1 MKKAKKMVAWLMAG
15 SILALATGCSG
26 GNSGQTAAETTT
38 AEQTTAVVSENK
50 ESTGAETPAEEG
62 LKVALLI
69 NGVLGDQS
77 YYDSAASGME
87 AIKTNLGCQTKIVEM
102 GSDATKY
109 EPTINEYSASGEWDI
124 IILCTNTLK
133 EICQEIAQDYP
144 DQKYILFGARA
155 DYENYDLPNVY
166 SVDYLA
172 NEGSYLAG
180 VVAASL
186 TVSDVEGMNPEKVI
200 GFVGGQDVTV
210 INDFLV
216 GFIEGAVSVDEEIKV
231 ITSYVGD
238 YVNTAKGKELAL
250 VQIQQGADVI
260 FQCAGGAGTGVFE
273 AAAENGVLAIGCD
286 ADQYEVL
293 EPTDPELADVIVT
306 SVMKKVGVSIERAV
320 GMAIEGTL
328 PYGSLEVVGVKEG
341 VTGIALNDHYADLVP
356 DEVVQAESEAEKNIV
371 EGNIEVS
378 TALGMSTDQ
387 VNEIRNSVKP

>member
-1 MKKAKKMVAWLMAG
+1 MKKAVALLMAG
-15 SILALATGCSG
+15 VMVSSMWGCSSTTQG
-26 GNSGQTAAETTT
+26 TSTQPESEVSAE
-38 AEQTTAVVSENK
+38 AN
-50 ESTGAETPAEEG
+50 ESTDTTSADETQDS

-77 YYDSAASGME
+77 YYDSAAAGME
-87 AIKTNLGCQTKIVEM
+87 AIQTNLGCETKIVEM
-102 GSDATKY
+102 GTDATKY
-109 EPTINEYSASGEWDI
+109 EPTINEYSASEEWDI

-144 DQKYILFGARA
+144 NQKYILFGARA
-155 DYENYDLPNVY
+155 DYETYDLPNVY

-172 NEGSYLAG
+172 NEGAYLAG

-186 TVSDVEGMNPEKVI
+186 TSADVEGMNPEKII

-216 GFIEGAVSVDEEIKV
+216 GFIEGALSVDSEIKV

-250 VQIQQGADVI
+250 AQIQQGADVI
-260 FQCAGGAGTGVFE
+260 FQCAGGAGSGVFE
-273 AAAENGVLAIGCD
+273 AASENGVLAIGCD

-293 EPTDPELADVIVT
+293 KPTDPELAEVIVT

-320 GMAIEGTL
+320 DMDIKGTL

-341 VTGIALNDHYADLVP
+341 VTGIAVNDHYEELMP
-356 DEVVQAESEAEKNIV
+356 DQVKQAESDAEKGIIDGTV
-371 EGNIEVS
+371 TVS

>member
-1 MKKAKKMVAWLMAG
+1 MRKVTAWLMIG
-15 SILALATGCSG
+15 LMLLTMGGCS
-26 GNSGQTAAETTT
+26 SASHETVVQQE
-38 AEQTTAVVSENK
+38 EQQASE
-50 ESTGAETPAEEG
+50 AEEMVEDTLAPEDSKDN

-87 AIKTNLGCQTKIVEM
+87 AIKTNLGCETKIVEM

-155 DYENYDLPNVY
+155 DYDAYNLPNVY

-172 NEGSYLAG
+172 NEGAYLAG

-186 TVSDVEGMNPEKVI
+186 TSADVEGMNPEKII

-216 GFIEGAVSVDEEIKV
+216 GFIEGALSVDNEIKV

-250 VQIQQGADVI
+250 AQIQQGADVI
-260 FQCAGGAGTGVFE
+260 FQCAGGAGSGVFE
-273 AAAENGVLAIGCD
+273 AASENGVLAIGCD

-293 EPTDPELADVIVT
+293 KPTDPELAEVIVT

-320 GMAIEGTL
+320 DMDIQGTL
-328 PYGSLEVVGVKEG
+328 PYGSLEIVGVKEG
-341 VTGIALNDHYADLVP
+341 VTGIAINEHYEELMP
-356 DEVVQAESEAEKNIV
+356 EEVKQAESNAEQQIIDGTVN
-371 EGNIEVS
+371 VS

-387 VNEIRNSVKP
+387 VNEIRNSVRP

>member
-1 MKKAKKMVAWLMAG
+1 MKKIMAWLMIGFMLFAV
-15 SILALATGCSG
+15 SGCSG
-26 GNSGQTAAETTT
+26 ANQSAAEQEEQQNGVSDMAAGEAS
-38 AEQTTAVVSENK
+38 AEVESET
-50 ESTGAETPAEEG
+50 EPGTSGG

-87 AIKTNLGCQTKIVEM
+87 AIKTNLGCETKIVEM

-155 DYENYDLPNVY
+155 DYDTYDLPNVY

-172 NEGSYLAG
+172 NEGAYLAG

-186 TVSDVEGMNPEKVI
+186 TSAEVEGMNPEKII

-216 GFIEGAVSVDEEIKV
+216 GFIEGALSVDDEIKV

-250 VQIQQGADVI
+250 AQIQQGADVI
-260 FQCAGGAGTGVFE
+260 FQCAGGAGSGVFE
-273 AAAENGVLAIGCD
+273 AASENGVLAIGCD

-293 EPTDPELADVIVT
+293 KPTDPELAEVIIT

-320 GMAIEGTL
+320 DMDIQGTL

-341 VTGIALNDHYADLVP
+341 VTGIAINEHYEELMP
-356 DEVVQAESEAEKNIV
+356 EEVKQAEAEAEQQIIDGTV
-371 EGNIEVS
+371 QVP
-378 TALGMSTDQ
+378 TALGMSTEQ

>member
-1 MKKAKKMVAWLMAG
+1 MKKIMAWLMIGFMLFAV
-15 SILALATGCSG
+15 SGCSG
-26 GNSGQTAAETTT
+26 ANQSAAEQEEQQNGVSDMAAGEAS
-38 AEQTTAVVSENK
+38 AEVESET
-50 ESTGAETPAEEG
+50 EPGTSGG

-87 AIKTNLGCQTKIVEM
+87 AIKTNLGCETKIVEM

-155 DYENYDLPNVY
+155 DYDTYDLPNVY

-172 NEGSYLAG
+172 NEGAYLAG

-186 TVSDVEGMNPEKVI
+186 TSADVEGMNPEKII

-216 GFIEGAVSVDEEIKV
+216 GFIEGALSVDDEIKV

-250 VQIQQGADVI
+250 AQIQQGADVI
-260 FQCAGGAGTGVFE
+260 FQCAGGAGSGVFE
-273 AAAENGVLAIGCD
+273 AASENGVLAIGCD

-293 EPTDPELADVIVT
+293 KPTDPELAEVIIT

-320 GMAIEGTL
+320 DMDIQGTL

-341 VTGIALNDHYADLVP
+341 VTGIAINEHYEELMP
-356 DEVVQAESEAEKNIV
+356 EEVKQAEAEAEQQIIDGTV
-371 EGNIEVS
+371 QVP
-378 TALGMSTDQ
+378 TALGMSTEQ

>member
-1 MKKAKKMVAWLMAG
+1 MKKRMYAR
-15 SILALATGCSG
+15 ILAGIMALSLLTGC
-26 GNSGQTAAETTT
+26 QTNTETKADSTVAETASAAETDTS
-38 AEQTTAVVSENK
+38 AQG
-50 ESTGAETPAEEG
+50 ESTETKG

-77 YYDSAASGME
+77 YYDSAAAGMG
-87 AIKTNLGCQTKIVEM
+87 AIGQNYGCETKIVEM

-109 EPTINEYSASGEWDI
+109 EPTITEYSQSGEWDI

-133 EICQEIAQDYP
+133 EILQEIAQDYP

-155 DYENYDLPNVY
+155 DYENYNMSNVY
-166 SVDYLA
+166 TVDYLA
-172 NEGSYLAG
+172 NEGAYLAG

-186 TVSDVEGMNPEKVI
+186 TTSDAQGMNEEKII

-216 GFIEGAVSVDEEIKV
+216 GFIEGAKSVDSDIKV

-250 VQIQQGADVI
+250 TQIQQGADVV

-273 AAAENGVLAIGCD
+273 AASEKGVLAIGCD

-293 EPTDPELADVIVT
+293 KSMDDPLADVIAT
-306 SVMKKVGVSIERAV
+306 SVMKRVGVSIERAV
-320 GMAIEGTL
+320 GMAIDGTL
-328 PYGSLEVVGVKEG
+328 PYGSFELVGVKEN
-341 VTGIALNDHYADLVP
+341 VTGIAINDNYKAIVP
-356 DEVVQAESEAEKNIV
+356 DAIVTGEEQAEKDIV
-371 EGNIEVS
+371 DGKITVT
-378 TALGMSTDQ
+378 TALGMTTEEVS
-387 VNEIRNSVKP
+387 EIRNSVKP

>member
-1 MKKAKKMVAWLMAG
+1 MKKAVALLMAG
-15 SILALATGCSG
+15 VMVGSMWGCSSTTQG
-26 GNSGQTAAETTT
+26 TSTQPESEVSAE
-38 AEQTTAVVSENK
+38 AN
-50 ESTGAETPAEEG
+50 ESTDTTSADETQDS

-77 YYDSAASGME
+77 YYDSAAAGME
-87 AIKTNLGCQTKIVEM
+87 AIQTNLGCETKIVEM
-102 GSDATKY
+102 GTDATKY
-109 EPTINEYSASGEWDI
+109 EPTINEYSASEEWDI

-144 DQKYILFGARA
+144 NQKYILFGARA
-155 DYENYDLPNVY
+155 DYETYDLPNVY

-172 NEGSYLAG
+172 NEGAYLAG

-186 TVSDVEGMNPEKVI
+186 TSADVEGMNPEKII

-216 GFIEGAVSVDEEIKV
+216 GFIEGALSVDSEIKV

-250 VQIQQGADVI
+250 AQIQQGADVI
-260 FQCAGGAGTGVFE
+260 FQCAGGAGSGVFE
-273 AAAENGVLAIGCD
+273 AASENGVLAIGCD

-293 EPTDPELADVIVT
+293 KPTDPELAEVIVT

-320 GMAIEGTL
+320 DMDIKGTL

-341 VTGIALNDHYADLVP
+341 VTGIAVNDHYEELMP
-356 DEVVQAESEAEKNIV
+356 DQVKQAESDAEKGIIDGTV
-371 EGNIEVS
+371 TVS

>member
-1 MKKAKKMVAWLMAG
+1 MKKAVALLMAG
-15 SILALATGCSG
+15 VMVSSMWGCSSTTPG
-26 GNSGQTAAETTT
+26 TSTQPESEVSAE
-38 AEQTTAVVSENK
+38 AN
-50 ESTGAETPAEEG
+50 ESTDATSADETQDS

-77 YYDSAASGME
+77 YYDSAAAGME
-87 AIKTNLGCQTKIVEM
+87 AIQTNLGCETKIVEM
-102 GSDATKY
+102 GTDATKY
-109 EPTINEYSASGEWDI
+109 EPTINEYSASEEWDI

-144 DQKYILFGARA
+144 NQKYILFGARA
-155 DYENYDLPNVY
+155 DYETYDLPNVY

-172 NEGSYLAG
+172 NEGAYLAG

-186 TVSDVEGMNPEKVI
+186 TSADVEGMNPEKII

-216 GFIEGAVSVDEEIKV
+216 GFIEGALSVDSEIKV

-250 VQIQQGADVI
+250 AQIQQGADVI
-260 FQCAGGAGTGVFE
+260 FQCAGGAGSGVFE
-273 AAAENGVLAIGCD
+273 AASENGVLAIGCD

-293 EPTDPELADVIVT
+293 KPTDPELAEVIVT

-320 GMAIEGTL
+320 DMDIKGTL

-341 VTGIALNDHYADLVP
+341 VTGIAVNEHYEELMP
-356 DEVVQAESEAEKNIV
+356 DQVKQAESDAEKGIIDGTV
-371 EGNIEVS
+371 TVS

>member
-1 MKKAKKMVAWLMAG
+1 MKKAVALLMAG
-15 SILALATGCSG
+15 VMVSSMWGCSSTTPG
-26 GNSGQTAAETTT
+26 TSTQPESEVSAE
-38 AEQTTAVVSENK
+38 AN
-50 ESTGAETPAEEG
+50 ESTDATSADETQDS

-77 YYDSAASGME
+77 YYDSAAAGME
-87 AIKTNLGCQTKIVEM
+87 AIQTNLGCETKIVEM
-102 GSDATKY
+102 GTDATKY
-109 EPTINEYSASGEWDI
+109 EPTINEYSASEEWDI

-144 DQKYILFGARA
+144 NQKYILFGARA
-155 DYENYDLPNVY
+155 DYETYDLPNVY
-166 SVDYLA
+166 SVDYLS
-172 NEGSYLAG
+172 NEGAYLAG

-186 TVSDVEGMNPEKVI
+186 TSADVEGMNPEKII

-216 GFIEGAVSVDEEIKV
+216 GFIEGALSVDSEIKV

-250 VQIQQGADVI
+250 AQIQQGADVI
-260 FQCAGGAGTGVFE
+260 FQCAGGAGSGVFE
-273 AAAENGVLAIGCD
+273 AASENGVLAIGCD

-293 EPTDPELADVIVT
+293 KPTDPELAEVIVT

-320 GMAIEGTL
+320 DMDIKGTL

-341 VTGIALNDHYADLVP
+341 VTGIAVNEHYEELMP
-356 DEVVQAESEAEKNIV
+356 DQVKQAESDAEKGIIDGTV
-371 EGNIEVS
+371 TVS